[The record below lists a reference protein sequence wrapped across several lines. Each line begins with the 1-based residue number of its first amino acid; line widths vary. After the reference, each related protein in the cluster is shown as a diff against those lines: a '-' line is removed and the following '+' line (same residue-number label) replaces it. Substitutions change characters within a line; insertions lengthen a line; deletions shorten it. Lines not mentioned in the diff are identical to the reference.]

1 MKTYLVFS
9 SREPMLIATRESI
22 QNTETL
28 ARLNR
33 LGLTK
38 FIAREIPVEEV
49 GQRYG
54 YRFEV
59 IERSL
64 HHEKSCRVLDYSGE
78 QVMKFIA
85 FSDLGPAIY
94 SDPGSTPLKDASL
107 DACIAS
113 AKRVQAH
120 ERKNGGEFG
129 RVHS

>member
-1 MKTYLVFS
+1 MKTYLIFS
-9 SREPMLIATRESI
+9 SREPMLVVTRESI
-22 QNTETL
+22 QNTDTM
-28 ARLNR
+28 ARLNG

-49 GQRYG
+49 GPRYG

-59 IERSL
+59 IGRSI
-64 HHEKSCRVLDYSGE
+64 HRGKSCRVLDYNGE

-85 FSDLGPAIY
+85 FSNLGPAIY

-113 AKRVQAH
+113 GKRVQAH